1 VTATGPVG
9 RAFHDGFE
17 PLRLLAIAPTAFF
30 ADYGCH
36 VRIRGQLQALQRRG
50 YTVRLLTYPAGRDVP
65 DLPVLR
71 PPLPFIRQLP
81 VGSSR
86 RKLMLDALL
95 LPMAVAAALRFRP
108 QLVHGYLHEGA
119 FIGWWVARLLGVPL
133 SFDYQGSL
141 TGEMLDHGF
150 LSPHSPLLPFWQRL
164 EAWIDRRPQAVFPSS
179 GHAATTLARGG
190 LPAERLHP
198 LPDSVEPGLFAPQPA
213 DPALRRHLGL
223 APDRPV
229 VVYLGLLAP
238 YQGTDLLLHSI
249 ATPPL
254 AAHPARFL
262 IMGFPAEAAYRRRAE
277 RLGIGDR
284 VVFTG
289 PIPYSQAPRY
299 LALGDL
305 AVAPKLSHS
314 EGSGKLLPYM
324 SMGLPIVAT
333 DTPVHREYLGDD
345 GILVPPEP
353 QALATAIV
361 HALDRRAELA
371 AMGARLRAR
380 VQACYTW
387 DHAAAMMDAV
397 FRRLLA

>member
-1 VTATGPVG
+1 M
-9 RAFHDGFE
+9 
-17 PLRLLAIAPTAFF
+17 RLLAIAPTAFF

-36 VRIRGQLQALQRRG
+36 VRIWGQLQALQRRG
-50 YTVRLLTYPAGRDVP
+50 YTVRLLTYPVGRNVP
-65 DLPVLR
+65 GLHTIR
-71 PPLPFIRQLP
+71 PPLPFIRHLP

-86 RKLMLDALL
+86 RKLVLDALL
-95 LPMAVAAALRFRP
+95 LPMALAVALRFRP
-108 QLVHGYLHEGA
+108 QLIHGYLHEGA
-119 FIGWWVARLLGVPL
+119 LIGWWVARLLGLPL

-141 TGEMLDHGF
+141 TGEMLDHRF

-179 GHAATTLARGG
+179 GHAATMLARGG
-190 LPAERLHP
+190 LPSERLHP
-198 LPDSVEPGLFAPQPA
+198 LPDSVEPTLFAPQPA
-213 DPALRRHLGL
+213 DPDLRRCLGL
-223 APDRPV
+223 APDRPL

-238 YQGTDLLLHSI
+238 YQGIDLLLRSI

-254 AAHPARFL
+254 AAHPAQFL
-262 IMGFPAEAAYRRRAE
+262 IMGFPAEAAYRHQAE

-289 PIPYSQAPRY
+289 PIPYFQAPRY

-305 AVAPKLSHS
+305 AVAPKRSQS

-371 AMGARLRAR
+371 IMGARLRAR
-380 VQACYTW
+380 VQAHYTW
-387 DHAAAMMDAV
+387 DHAAAILDAV
-397 FRRLLA
+397 FRRLVV